1 MSLYSVAVKRPVS
14 TALIFVAVIILGLY
28 SLTRLSIDLLP
39 KIEMNMIIVITSY
52 PGASAA
58 DIEMNISKPLENT
71 LNSVSDL
78 KNISSQSRENVSLI
92 ILEFEYGIDM
102 DVATNDIRDK
112 LDMVEAVLPDDAE
125 NPVIFK
131 FGTEDIPIMLL
142 SVTSK
147 ESTNA
152 LYKILDE
159 KVANPL
165 ARING
170 VGAVSIGGTPIREL
184 QVYCDPYKLE
194 AYNLTIEGI
203 SNIIAQENRN
213 TPGGSIDIGSNT
225 YSLRVQGEFSDVK
238 QLLGLVIGN
247 RNGKVIYLRDVAQV
261 RDDVEERA
269 QETYNDGERGGM
281 IVVQKQSGAN
291 SVDIAAKIKAQLPEL
306 QATLPPDV
314 KLGVIMD
321 TSINILHTIDSL
333 IETVGVTFIIVMLVV
348 LIFLRRWRATF
359 IIVLTIPISLVS
371 AFAYLLASG
380 NTLNIVSMSAL
391 SLAIGMVVDD
401 AIVVLENITKHI
413 ERGST
418 PKQAAVHAT
427 NEVGLAVIASTLTIL
442 AVFLPF
448 TMITSGIAGIMF
460 RQLGWI
466 VAIVI
471 TVSLVAALTLTPM
484 LCSQI
489 LRLNPKKGILDRFIY
504 SPIEKVMNGLDT
516 GYAGLVNWAVRH
528 RWIVILGAF
537 ALFFSSMFLLPGI
550 KTEFFPTQ
558 DNARIGIT
566 VELPIST
573 RQEITRDLALEIDNL
588 FRSKYPEIE
597 MSNLSE
603 GQASSDNTW
612 GQLSSSG
619 SHIIE
624 YNISLY
630 SIGERLQKSGSN
642 RSLTEICELMRKDL
656 DQYPEI
662 KRYTVSAGG
671 GNNMMGGE
679 AAVDVEIYGFDFTET
694 DAIAGEIASRLKTY
708 KDIISQVNISR
719 EDYIPEYQVDF
730 DREKLG
736 IYGLNV
742 TTASMYLR
750 NRINGSI
757 ASLFREDGNE
767 YNIRVRYAPEF
778 RESLDDIENILVY
791 NSAGQSVRIRDVAK
805 VVERMTPPTIE
816 RKNRERVITISAVA
830 APGAALSDIVDAAN
844 KEMDGIEVPPNIS
857 WQLSGAYEEQQDTFG
872 QLGLL
877 MLLIVI
883 LVFIVMA
890 AQFESLVDPF
900 VIMFSIPFAF
910 VGVLLGL
917 YLTNTPLGVMA
928 LIGVI
933 MLVGI
938 VVKNGI
944 VLIDYTILC
953 RERGMGV
960 IQACV
965 AAGKSRLRPVLMTSL
980 STILGMLP
988 LAMGTGEGSELWRG
1002 MGITVA
1008 WGLSV
1013 STVITLIIV
1022 PVVYCVFV
1030 ANGITIKRWR
1040 GNHKKN

>member
-1 MSLYSVAVKRPVS
+1 MSLYSVAVKKPVS

-78 KNISSQSRENVSLI
+78 KNISSQSRENVSLV

-102 DVATNDIRDK
+102 DVATNDVRDM
-112 LDMVEAVLPDDAE
+112 LDRVKSVLPDDAE

-170 VGAVSIGGTPIREL
+170 VGAVSIGGTPTREL

-203 SNIIAQENRN
+203 STIIAQENRN

-247 RNGKVIYLRDVAQV
+247 RNGKVIYLRDIAQV

-269 QETYNDGERGGM
+269 QETYNDGGRGGM

-291 SVDIAAKIKAQLPEL
+291 SVDIAAKVKELLPEL

-321 TSINILHTIDSL
+321 SSVNILHTIDSL
-333 IETVGVTFIIVMLVV
+333 IETVAVTFFIVMLVV
-348 LIFLRRWRATF
+348 LVFLRRWRATF

-380 NTLNIVSMSAL
+380 NTLNIVSMSSL

-489 LRLNPKKGILDRFIY
+489 LRLNPKKGFLDKYVY
-504 SPIEKVMNGLDT
+504 SPIEKVLNGLDK

-528 RWIVILGAF
+528 RWIVILGSI
-537 ALFFSSMFLLPGI
+537 ALFFSSLFLLPGI

-573 RQEITRDLALEIDNL
+573 RQEITRDLALKIDNL
-588 FRSKYPEIE
+588 FRSKYPEVE
-597 MSNLSE
+597 MTNFSE
-603 GQASSDNTW
+603 GQAGSDNTW
-612 GQLSSSG
+612 GQLSNSG
-619 SHIIE
+619 THIIT
-624 YNISLY
+624 YNIRLY

-642 RSLTEICELMRKDL
+642 RSLTAICELMRKDL

-671 GNNMMGGE
+671 GQNMMGGE
-679 AAVDVEIYGFDFTET
+679 ASVDVEIYGYDFTET

-767 YNIRVRYAPEF
+767 YNIRVRYAHEF
-778 RESLDDIENILVY
+778 RQSLDDIENILIY

-816 RKNRERVITISAVA
+816 RKNRERVITVSTVA
-830 APGAALSDIVDAAN
+830 APGAALSDIVDVAN
-844 KEMDGIEVPPNIS
+844 KEMAGIDVPSNVS

-877 MLLIVI
+877 MLLIII

-917 YLTNTPLGVMA
+917 YVTNTPLGVMA

-933 MLVGI
+933 MLIGI

-980 STILGMLP
+980 STVLGMLP
-988 LAMGTGEGSELWRG
+988 LAMGTGEGAELWRG

-1013 STVITLIIV
+1013 STVITLIII

-1030 ANGITIKRWR
+1030 ANGITIKRWTR
-1040 GNHKKN
+1040 KHKNS